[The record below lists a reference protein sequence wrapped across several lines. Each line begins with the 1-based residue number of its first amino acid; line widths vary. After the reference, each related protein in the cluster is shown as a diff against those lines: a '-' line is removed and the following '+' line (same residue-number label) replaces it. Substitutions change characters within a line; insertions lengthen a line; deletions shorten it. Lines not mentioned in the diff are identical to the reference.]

1 MQSDEQLDPSIAS
14 TKAWETSPTTDGQ
27 PQDIKRFRLPALER
41 GKLSFSGKERNH
53 LFENNAGREF
63 HDVSGI
69 SGLDTPQDG
78 RTFAVWDYD
87 RDGWQDI
94 ALLNI
99 NTPVL
104 SLYRNQ
110 QGTSD
115 NNRNMIALKLVG
127 GNRTAAPSPQY
138 TSRDGF
144 GARVSVNLAGQSLT
158 RQHRCGEGLAA
169 QNSRYLF
176 FGIGENDSVDSIEV
190 RWPSGNTQR
199 HEDLKAGQLAT
210 VFENVAESSDGSGFE
225 VSQYLVTDRPVA
237 KRASPKTNPVKRP
250 PAAAGPQS
258 DLTLFTSVATWCPNC
273 RKQIPQLRLLRS
285 KYTDDQLNI
294 FAAAV
299 DENDSADKLQQ
310 YVRKHKPPYKLATPW
325 GAPQRQN
332 FNQLVKAKLGSDVL
346 PATAV
351 FDRQGNIVSVVP
363 GVPTISDIKRLLAR

>member
-1 MQSDEQLDPSIAS
+1 MQSDEQLDPSFAS
-14 TKAWETSPTTDGQ
+14 TKAWETSDATNGK
-27 PQDIKRFRLPALER
+27 PQNIKRFKLPSLER

-53 LFENNAGREF
+53 LFQNTEGREF

-69 SGLDTPQDG
+69 SGIDTPQDG

-110 QGTSD
+110 QSSSGND
-115 NNRNMIALKLVG
+115 RNMIAVKLIG
-127 GNRTAAPSPQY
+127 GNREAAPSTQFS
-138 TSRDGF
+138 SRDGF
-144 GARVSVNLAGQSLT
+144 GARVKVNLSDRSLT

-176 FGIGENDSVDSIEV
+176 FGIGENDSVESIEV

-199 HEDLKAGQLAT
+199 LENVAAGQLAT
-210 VFENVAESSDGSGFE
+210 VFEDVAESPDGSGFA
-225 VSQYLVTDRPVA
+225 VSQYLVAAQPVA
-237 KRASPKTNPVKRP
+237 KADLPQTKSAKRP
-250 PAAAGPQS
+250 PAANGPKS
-258 DLTLFTSVATWCPNC
+258 ELTLFTSVATWCPNC
-273 RKQIPQLRLLRS
+273 RKQIPQLHLLRQEF
-285 KYTDDQLNI
+285 TADQLGI
-294 FAAAV
+294 FGASV

-310 YVRKHKPPYKLATPW
+310 YVLKNRPPYSLVTPW
-325 GAPQRQN
+325 GANARQN
-332 FNQLVKAKLGSDVL
+332 FNRLVNSKLGSDVL

-351 FDRQGNIVSVVP
+351 FDRQGNIVSVLP
-363 GVPTISDIKRLLAR
+363 GVPTISDIKRMLGR